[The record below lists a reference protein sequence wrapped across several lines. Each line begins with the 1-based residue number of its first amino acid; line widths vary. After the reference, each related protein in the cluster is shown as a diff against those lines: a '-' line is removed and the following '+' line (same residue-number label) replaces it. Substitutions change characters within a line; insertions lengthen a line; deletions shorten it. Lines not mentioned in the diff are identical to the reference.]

1 MIDNMNKKAFI
12 FLPDG
17 VGLRNFALTNF
28 NAIGT
33 ALGYE
38 IVYWNATPFK
48 IKDELGFGEL
58 RIENHHLHPM
68 TTVFTRARKRCELNV
83 FDKKFKETVYNT
95 YNFPQSYK
103 GLKNAFKS
111 LYVDFLVATKSTES
125 GVVSLREKIKKL
137 ERSTAKYTYC
147 KNQLMAHKPAIVFCT
162 NPRPT
167 QAIAPILAAQDLGIP
182 TASFIFS
189 WDNLPKATTLIE
201 PDYYFVWSDYMKNE
215 LLQYCPY
222 VQPEQVFVTG
232 TPQFESHFDTGILQ
246 SKEDF
251 FKTYNLNL
259 EKKYICFS
267 GDDIVTSPLDQYYLE
282 DLAIT
287 VQELNQ
293 QGYHLGII
301 YRKCPV
307 DFTDRYD
314 AVLKKYQDVIVSID
328 PLWRPVGKS
337 WNEIMPTKEDFAL
350 QAAICHHTE
359 FVGNIASSMV
369 FDFVAHDKSCL
380 FFDYEQPQLKKGIR
394 DIGQNYKYIHFRSMP
409 NKEAALFVY
418 DKKELTTIVKAILDG
433 KQSNVP
439 VGKKWFDVVV
449 GTQPTKAS
457 EKIWEG
463 INAIV
468 N

>member
-1 MIDNMNKKAFI
+1 MNKKVFI

-28 NAIGT
+28 NTIGKK
-33 ALGYE
+33 LGYE

-48 IKDELGFGEL
+48 IRDELGFDEL
-58 RIENHHLHPM
+58 MIENQNLHPL
-68 TTVFTRARKRCELNV
+68 TTLFTSARKRCELNV
-83 FDKKFKETVYNT
+83 FDKKFNEKVYNT

-103 GLKNAFKS
+103 GIKNALKSIYVNFLVYFKS
-111 LYVDFLVATKSTES
+111 SED
-125 GVVSLREKIKKL
+125 GVIYLREKIKKL
-137 ERSTAKYTYC
+137 ERSTKKYEYC
-147 KNQLMAHKPAIVFCT
+147 RKQLIEHKPNIVFCT

-167 QAIAPILAAQDLGIP
+167 QAIASILAAQDLGIP

-232 TPQFESHFDTGILQ
+232 TPQFESHFDTSLLQ

-251 FKTYNLNL
+251 FKTYKLKL

-267 GDDIVTSPLDQYYLE
+267 GDDVVTSPLDQYYLE
-282 DLAIT
+282 DLAIS
-287 VQELNQ
+287 VHELNQ
-293 QGYHLGII
+293 KGYNLGII

-307 DFTDRYD
+307 DFTERYD
-314 AVLKKYQDVIVSID
+314 AVLNKYKDVIVSID
-328 PLWRPVGKS
+328 PLWRPLGKN
-337 WNEIMPTKEDFAL
+337 WNQIMPTKEDFAL
-350 QAAICHHTE
+350 QANICHHAE
-359 FVGNIASSMV
+359 FVSNIASSMV

-394 DIGQNYKYIHFRSMP
+394 DIGQNYNYIHFRSMP
-409 NKEAALFVY
+409 SQEAAIFVR
-418 DKKELTTIVKAILDG
+418 DKLKLTTIVKAILDG

-439 VGKKWFDVVV
+439 DGKKWFNVIV
-449 GTQPTKAS
+449 GNEPTKAS
-457 EKIWEG
+457 EKIWDA
-463 INAIV
+463 INEIV

>member
-1 MIDNMNKKAFI
+1 MSKKAFI

-28 NAIGT
+28 NKIGKS
-33 ALGYE
+33 LGYE
-38 IVYWNATPFK
+38 IVYWNNTPFK
-48 IKDELGFGEL
+48 IKDELGFDEL
-58 RIENHHLHPM
+58 KIEKQQLHPM
-68 TTVFTRARKRCELNV
+68 TTIFTRARKRAELNV
-83 FDKKFKETVYNT
+83 FDKKFIETVYNT

-103 GLKNAFKS
+103 GIKNAFKS
-111 LYVDFLVATKSTES
+111 LYVDFLVATKSSEK
-125 GVVSLREKIKKL
+125 GVVSIREKIKKF
-137 ERSTAKYTYC
+137 ERDTLKYDYC
-147 KNQLMAHKPAIVFCT
+147 KKQLQEHQPDFVFCT

-222 VQPEQVFVTG
+222 VKTEQVLVTG
-232 TPQFESHFDTGILQ
+232 TPQFESHFDKKLLQ
-246 SKEDF
+246 TKEAF
-251 FKTYNLNL
+251 FKAHNLDL
-259 EKKYICFS
+259 AKKYICFS

-282 DLAIT
+282 DLAIS

-293 QGYHLGII
+293 QGYLLGIV

-307 DFTDRYD
+307 DFTSRYD
-314 AVLKKYQDVIVSID
+314 AILKRYKDVIVSID

-350 QAAICHHTE
+350 QANICEHTE

-380 FFDYEQPQLKKGIR
+380 FFDYEQPQLKKSIR

-409 NKEAALFVY
+409 NKDAALFVH
-418 DKKELTTIVKAILDG
+418 DKKELTAIVKAILDG
-433 KQSNVP
+433 NQSNVL
-439 VGKKWFDVVV
+439 VGKKWFDIVV
-449 GTQPTKAS
+449 GNEPTKAS
-457 EKIWEG
+457 DKIWEE
-463 INAIV
+463 IDLILRK
-468 N
+468 

>member
-1 MIDNMNKKAFI
+1 MNKKVFI

-28 NAIGT
+28 NTIGKK
-33 ALGYE
+33 LGYE

-48 IKDELGFGEL
+48 IRDELGFDEL
-58 RIENHHLHPM
+58 MIENQNLHPF
-68 TTVFTRARKRCELNV
+68 TTLFTSARKRCELNV
-83 FDKKFKETVYNT
+83 FDKKFNEKVYNT

-103 GLKNAFKS
+103 GIKNALKSIYVNFLVSFKS
-111 LYVDFLVATKSTES
+111 NED
-125 GVVSLREKIKKL
+125 GVIYLREKIKKL
-137 ERSTAKYTYC
+137 ERSTKKYEYC
-147 KNQLMAHKPAIVFCT
+147 RKQLIEHKPDIVFCT

-167 QAIAPILAAQDLGIP
+167 QAIASILAAQDLGIP

-215 LLQYCPY
+215 LMLYCPY
-222 VQPEQVFVTG
+222 VQPDQIFVTG
-232 TPQFESHFDTGILQ
+232 TPQFESHFDTSLLQ

-251 FKTYNLNL
+251 FKRYNLKL

-267 GDDIVTSPLDQYYLE
+267 GDDVVTSPLDQYYLE
-282 DLAIT
+282 DLAIS
-287 VQELNQ
+287 VHELNQ
-293 QGYHLGII
+293 KGYNLGII

-307 DFTDRYD
+307 DFTERYD
-314 AVLKKYQDVIVSID
+314 AVLNKYKDVIVSID
-328 PLWRPVGKS
+328 PLWRPLGKN
-337 WNEIMPTKEDFAL
+337 WNQIMPTKEDFAL
-350 QAAICHHTE
+350 QANICHHAE
-359 FVGNIASSMV
+359 FVSNIASSMV

-394 DIGQNYKYIHFRSMP
+394 DIGQNYHYIHFRSMP
-409 NKEAALFVY
+409 SQEAAIFVR
-418 DKKELTTIVKAILDG
+418 DKLKLTTIVKAILDG

-439 VGKKWFDVVV
+439 DGKKWFNVIV
-449 GTQPTKAS
+449 GNEPTIAS
-457 EKIWEG
+457 EKIWDA
-463 INAIV
+463 INKIV

>member
-1 MIDNMNKKAFI
+1 MNEYMSKKAFI

-38 IVYWNATPFK
+38 IVYWNNTPFK
-48 IKDELGFGEL
+48 IKEELGFEEL
-58 RIENHHLHPM
+58 VIENHKLHPM
-68 TTVFTRARKRCELNV
+68 TTVYTRARKRCELNV
-83 FDKKFKETVYNT
+83 FDKKFNETVYNT

-103 GLKNAFKS
+103 GFKNAIKS
-111 LYVDFLVATKSTES
+111 LNVDFLFATKSTTK
-125 GVVSLREKIKKL
+125 GVDTLRERIKKL
-137 ERSTAKYTYC
+137 ERSTSKYAYC
-147 KNQLMAHKPAIVFCT
+147 KKQLQEHTPDIVFCT

-201 PDYYFVWSDYMKNE
+201 PDFYFVWSDYMKKE

-222 VQPEQVFVTG
+222 VKPEQVLVTG
-232 TPQFESHFDTGILQ
+232 TPQFESHFDTSLLQ

-251 FKTYNLNL
+251 YKTHQLDL

-282 DLAIT
+282 DLAIS
-287 VQELNQ
+287 VRELNQ
-293 QGYHLGII
+293 QGYNLGII

-307 DFTDRYD
+307 DFTDRYE
-314 AVLKKYQDVIVSID
+314 AVLQQYQDVILSID
-328 PLWRPVGKS
+328 PLWRPVGTS

-350 QAAICHHTE
+350 QANICHHTE

-409 NKEAALFVY
+409 SKEAALFVY
-418 DKKELTTIVKAILDG
+418 NKKELTSIVKHILEG

-449 GTQPTKAS
+449 GTEPTKAS

-463 INAIV
+463 INSIV
-468 N
+468 K

>member
-1 MIDNMNKKAFI
+1 MNKKVFI

-28 NAIGT
+28 NTIGKK
-33 ALGYE
+33 LGYE

-48 IKDELGFGEL
+48 IRDELGFDEL
-58 RIENHHLHPM
+58 MIENQNLHPL
-68 TTVFTRARKRCELNV
+68 TTLFTSARKRCELNV
-83 FDKKFKETVYNT
+83 FDKKFNEKVYNT

-103 GLKNAFKS
+103 GIKNALKSIYVNFLVSFKS
-111 LYVDFLVATKSTES
+111 NED
-125 GVVSLREKIKKL
+125 GVIYLREKIKKL
-137 ERSTAKYTYC
+137 ERSTKKYEYC
-147 KNQLMAHKPAIVFCT
+147 RKQLIEHKPNIVFCT

-167 QAIAPILAAQDLGIP
+167 QAIASILAAQDLGIP

-232 TPQFESHFDTGILQ
+232 TPQFESHFDTSLLQ

-251 FKTYNLNL
+251 FKTYKLKL

-267 GDDIVTSPLDQYYLE
+267 GDDVVTSPLDQYYLE
-282 DLAIT
+282 DLAIS
-287 VQELNQ
+287 VHELNQ
-293 QGYHLGII
+293 KGYNLGII

-307 DFTDRYD
+307 DFTERYD
-314 AVLKKYQDVIVSID
+314 AVLNKYKDVIVSID
-328 PLWRPVGKS
+328 PLWRPLGKN
-337 WNEIMPTKEDFAL
+337 WNQIMPTKEDFAL
-350 QAAICHHTE
+350 QANICHHAE
-359 FVGNIASSMV
+359 FVSNIASSMV

-394 DIGQNYKYIHFRSMP
+394 DIGQNYHYIHFRSMP
-409 NKEAALFVY
+409 SQEAAIFVR
-418 DKKELTTIVKAILDG
+418 DKLKLTTIVKAILDG

-439 VGKKWFDVVV
+439 DGKKWFNVIV
-449 GTQPTKAS
+449 GNEPTKAS
-457 EKIWEG
+457 EKIWDA
-463 INAIV
+463 INEIV

>member
-1 MIDNMNKKAFI
+1 MSKKAFV

-28 NAIGT
+28 NEIGKS
-33 ALGYE
+33 LGYE
-38 IVYWNATPFK
+38 IVYWNNTPFK
-48 IKDELGFGEL
+48 IKDELGFEEL
-58 RIENHHLHPM
+58 KIEKQQLHPM
-68 TTVFTRARKRCELNV
+68 TTIFTRARKRAELNV

-103 GLKNAFKS
+103 GIKNAFKS
-111 LYVDFLVATKSTES
+111 LYVDFLVATKSSEK
-125 GVVSLREKIKKL
+125 GVVSIREKIKKF
-137 ERSTAKYTYC
+137 ERATPKYDYC
-147 KNQLMAHKPAIVFCT
+147 KKQLQEHQPDFVFCT

-222 VQPEQVFVTG
+222 VKTEQVLVTG
-232 TPQFESHFDTGILQ
+232 TPQFESHFDENLLQ
-246 SKEDF
+246 TKEAF
-251 FKTYNLNL
+251 FKAHNLDL
-259 EKKYICFS
+259 AKKYICFS

-282 DLAIT
+282 DLAIS

-293 QGYHLGII
+293 QGYQLGII

-307 DFTDRYD
+307 DFTSRYD
-314 AVLKKYQDVIVSID
+314 AILKRYEDVIVSID

-350 QAAICHHTE
+350 QANICEHTE

-380 FFDYEQPQLKKGIR
+380 FFDYEQPQLKNSIR

-409 NKEAALFVY
+409 NKDAALFVY
-418 DKKELTTIVKAILDG
+418 DKKELTAIVKAILDG
-433 KQSNVP
+433 NKSNVSI
-439 VGKKWFDVVV
+439 GKKC
-449 GTQPTKAS
+449 
-457 EKIWEG
+457 ER
-463 INAIV
+463 
-468 N
+468 

>member
-1 MIDNMNKKAFI
+1 MNKKVFV

-17 VGLRNFALTNF
+17 VGLRNFALTQF
-28 NAIGT
+28 NAIGKQ
-33 ALGYE
+33 LGYN
-38 IVYWNATPFK
+38 IVYWNNTPFAIQEK
-48 IKDELGFGEL
+48 LGYDEVV
-58 RIENHHLHPM
+58 IENHQLHPL
-68 TTVFTRARKRCELNV
+68 TTVFTRARKRAELNY

-95 YNFPQSYK
+95 YTFPQSYK

-111 LYVDFLVATKSTES
+111 LYVDFLTATKSNEKGIVTI
-125 GVVSLREKIKKL
+125 REKIKRL
-137 ERSTAKYTYC
+137 ERSTTKYQYC
-147 KNQLMAHKPAIVFCT
+147 KRQLQEYKPDFIFCT

-201 PDYYFVWSDYMKNE
+201 PDYYFVWSDYMKKE

-222 VQPEQVFVTG
+222 VKEEQVFVTG
-232 TPQFESHFDTGILQ
+232 TPQFESHFDKSLLQ

-251 FKTYNLNL
+251 FKTHNLDTNT
-259 EKKYICFS
+259 KYICYS

-282 DLAIT
+282 DLALS
-287 VQELNQ
+287 VRELNEQ
-293 QGYHLGII
+293 DYNLGII

-307 DFTDRYD
+307 DFTKRYD
-314 AVLKKYQDVIVSID
+314 AVLEEYKDVITSID
-328 PLWRPVGKS
+328 PLWQPVGNS

-350 QAAICHHTE
+350 QANICEYTE

-369 FDFVAHDKSCL
+369 FDFVAHNKSCL

-409 NKEAALFVY
+409 TKEAALFVY
-418 DKKELTTIVKAILDG
+418 DKKDLTAVVKQILDG
-433 KQSNVP
+433 KLTNVP
-439 VGKKWFDVVV
+439 IGKKWFDVVV
-449 GTQPTKAS
+449 GTEPTKAS
-457 EKIWEG
+457 ENIWKKISE
-463 INAIV
+463 II
-468 N
+468 